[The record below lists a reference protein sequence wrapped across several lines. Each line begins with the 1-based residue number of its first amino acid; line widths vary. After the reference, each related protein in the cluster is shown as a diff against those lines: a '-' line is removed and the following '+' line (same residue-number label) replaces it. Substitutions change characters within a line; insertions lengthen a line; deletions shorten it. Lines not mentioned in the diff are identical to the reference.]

1 MPTCCQTLSML
12 ELSRAG
18 TWVATLAPSLTPSSA
33 PSTPA
38 TPEWS
43 EIAHWLTEALPA
55 ILKIAPLLAVLVA
68 GAALWV
74 AISSRRLAGRVH
86 QLNAQK
92 EARQAP
98 LLSMDVIEGLQ
109 HIAINRDQRIHVHV
123 QVTNRSEVAT
133 SLRDARLW
141 VQHRH
146 DAGLASEEISPT
158 TTDPREPALVVPTT
172 LTPRSTIQGW
182 LRFDLPQARI
192 AGWTVA
198 SYDLVVRDAD
208 ARITRYDGLA
218 LKREK

>member
-1 MPTCCQTLSML
+1 VL

-18 TWVATLAPSLTPSSA
+18 TWVATSTPFSTPSSA
-33 PSTPA
+33 PSA
-38 TPEWS
+38 HIAQEWS
-43 EIAHWLTEALPA
+43 EIARWLAEAVPA
-55 ILKIAPLLAVLVA
+55 ILKFAPLLAVLVA

-86 QLNAQK
+86 QLNLQK

-109 HIAINRDQRIHVHV
+109 HIAINRDQRIDVHV
-123 QVTNRSEVAT
+123 QITNRSEVAT

-141 VQHRH
+141 VQHQR
-146 DAGLASEEISPT
+146 DAGLASEEVSPT
-158 TTDPREPALVVPTT
+158 TTHPREPALVVPTT
-172 LTPRSTIQGW
+172 LSPRGTIQGW
-182 LRFDLPQARI
+182 LRFELPEARI

-208 ARITRYDGLA
+208 ARITRWGGLA

>member
-1 MPTCCQTLSML
+1 ML

-18 TWVATLAPSLTPSSA
+18 SRVATSAPSLTPSGAPSA
-33 PSTPA
+33 PTA
-38 TPEWS
+38 PEWS
-43 EIAHWLTEALPA
+43 EIAHGLTEALPG
-55 ILKIAPLLAVLVA
+55 ILKFAPLLAVLVA

-74 AISSRRLAGRVH
+74 AISSRRLAGRAH
-86 QLNAQK
+86 QLNVQK
-92 EARQAP
+92 EARQTP

-109 HIAINRDQRIHVHV
+109 HIAVNRDQRIDVHV

-141 VQHRH
+141 VQHQR
-146 DAGLASEEISPT
+146 DAGLASEEVSPT
-158 TTDPREPALVVPTT
+158 TTHPREPALVVPTT
-172 LTPRSTIQGW
+172 LSPRGTIQGW
-182 LRFDLPQARI
+182 LRFELPEARI

-208 ARITRYDGLA
+208 ARITRWGGLA